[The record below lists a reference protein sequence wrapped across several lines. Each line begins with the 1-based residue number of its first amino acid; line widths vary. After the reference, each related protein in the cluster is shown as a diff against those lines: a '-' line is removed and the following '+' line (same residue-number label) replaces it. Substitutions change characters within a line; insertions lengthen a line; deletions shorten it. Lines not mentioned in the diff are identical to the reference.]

1 MCFSTLLILPWGL
14 INRCNLHSSD
24 RSRLQAYSVKTSYA
38 VLQFSFPYPAMGFL
52 RTASRWRTSIRLC
65 YSTKIQD
72 LFVTPSLVYPI
83 LSNRL
88 QSKHASYKVEKT
100 FSVYLIDKDYY
111 PIYFKA
117 PLN

>member
-1 MCFSTLLILPWGL
+1 MCFSILLTLPCGL

-24 RSRLQAYSVKTSYA
+24 KSHLQAYTVKTSYA
-38 VLQFSFPYPAMGFL
+38 VLQFFPFPAMGFL
-52 RTASRWRTSIRLC
+52 STASRWRTSIRLC

-72 LFVTPSLVYPI
+72 LLVTLSLVYHI
-83 LSNRL
+83 LSNKL
-88 QSKHASYKVEKT
+88 QSKHGSYKVEKT
-100 FSVYLIDKDYY
+100 FSVYLIDKDYS